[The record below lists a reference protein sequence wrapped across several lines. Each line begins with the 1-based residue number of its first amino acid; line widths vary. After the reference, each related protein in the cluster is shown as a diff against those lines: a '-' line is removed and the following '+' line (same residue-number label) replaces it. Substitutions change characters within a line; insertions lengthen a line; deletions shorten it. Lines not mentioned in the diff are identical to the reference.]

1 MAQAPGT
8 KVDAGVEVDA
18 AAQWLPCAPLLA
30 VIEVGVI
37 ADEGRIDP
45 LHPLLR
51 PHIVTSDLTEI
62 SLGQAECPAQAG
74 QIEGEAGPR
83 HQGSHLDA
91 VALELLLHRPL
102 IGQLVDQ
109 EPPLRQLIR
118 MKAEQRRPGIL
129 PRSHLH
135 LLAYPLLAI
144 DGDVELVAS
153 GGDEVGTGEAGQV
166 DVDPQAVEQAAV
178 KLDVSGWAACLPGH
192 LFPHGK
198 GAPERQGETAS
209 GVPEG
214 GGMKAAREGHSG
226 CHGKPPPQR
235 QRMHRDQRKTNSPT
249 SRAP

>member
-51 PHIVTSDLTEI
+51 PHIVPPDLTEI
-62 SLGQAECPAQAG
+62 SLGQAECSAQTG
-74 QIEGEAGPR
+74 QIEGETGPR
-83 HQGSHLDA
+83 YQGSHLDA
-91 VALELLLHRPL
+91 VAPELLLHRPL

-109 EPPLRQLIR
+109 QSPLGQLIR
-118 MKAEQRRPGIL
+118 MKTEQRRPGIL
-129 PRSHLH
+129 PHSHLH
-135 LLAYPLLAI
+135 LLAHPILAI

-153 GGDEVGTGEAGQV
+153 GGDEVGTGEAGQI

-178 KLDVSGWAACLPGH
+178 KLDVCGWAVCLPGH

-198 GAPERQGETAS
+198 GATEHEEEAPATRDEPAVLRKNMERE
-209 GVPEG
+209 
-214 GGMKAAREGHSG
+214 
-226 CHGKPPPQR
+226 
-235 QRMHRDQRKTNSPT
+235 
-249 SRAP
+249 